1 MKKVLILTSSP
12 NADGNS
18 NTMAAAFEEAA
29 RKKGAAVTRLDM
41 NTVQG
46 TGCRGCMA
54 CKKTSDKCV
63 LKSDKCVLKDG
74 ISEVL
79 DALRDTDVLVMAAPV
94 WWLDLPVSLRRF
106 VERWLSLVDAAFA
119 PRIPPGKT
127 AVLLLSQGESE
138 ECYQDLPVRYKEML
152 EWLGINEFHAVRHC
166 SSEEHPVRET
176 GLLDEVAAL
185 AQTVTA

>member
-18 NTMAAAFEEAA
+18 NTMAAAFEVAA

-54 CKKTSDKCV
+54 CKKTSDRCV
-63 LKSDKCVLKDG
+63 LEDG

-94 WWLDLPVSLRRF
+94 WWLDLPVALRRF
-106 VERWLSLVDAAFA
+106 VERWLSLVDASFV

-127 AVLLLSQGESE
+127 AVLLLSQGEGE
-138 ECYQDLPVRYKEML
+138 ACYQDLPGRYKKML
-152 EWLGINEFHAVRHC
+152 DWLGIKEFHAVRHC
-166 SSEEHPVRET
+166 RSEENPVRES
-176 GLLDEVAAL
+176 GVLDEVAKV
-185 AQTVTA
+185 AQAVG